1 MKTAFFRLTA
11 LVGVAFCFAACTP
24 LPKVEIGHPTT
35 AKPVAPAIHAQGN
48 GAIYQAASYRPLF
61 EDARPRYIGDILTIT
76 INENLTASTQK
87 ASAVSKTGSTSTSAT
102 NVDAPVGLLQG
113 LKSLSVNGG
122 SSTTFDGK
130 GSSNANNSFTG
141 SISVTVID
149 TLANGNLVVAGEKQ
163 LGTNT
168 EVEFIRFSGVVNPRQ
183 IQPGNIVSST
193 QVADARIEMRGQ
205 GQTDEAAVMAWL
217 GRFFMN
223 FLPF

>member
-1 MKTAFFRLTA
+1 MKTAYLRLVSLA
-11 LVGVAFCFAACTP
+11 AAAFAFAACTP
-24 LPKVEIGHPTT
+24 LPKVDIGHATT
-35 AKPVAPAIHAQGN
+35 AKPVVAAIPAQSN
-48 GAIYQAASYRPLF
+48 GAIYQSASYRPLF

-87 ASAVSKTGSTSTSAT
+87 ASNVKKDSSTSTSAI

-122 SSTTFDGK
+122 SSTSFDGK

-149 TLANGNLVVAGEKQ
+149 VLANGNLQVAGEKQ

-183 IQPGNIVSST
+183 IQPGNVVSST